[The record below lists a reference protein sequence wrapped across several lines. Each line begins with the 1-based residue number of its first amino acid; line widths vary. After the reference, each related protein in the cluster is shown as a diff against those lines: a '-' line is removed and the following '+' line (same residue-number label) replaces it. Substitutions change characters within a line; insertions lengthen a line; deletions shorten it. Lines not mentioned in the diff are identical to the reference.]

1 MSAFAGGSGLIK
13 EGRRKSSLTRLFV
26 RNPIAISAQK
36 NAMLIARTAA
46 SRVEFFILVLF
57 APGEE
62 RSSMGNR
69 TEAQQARR
77 QIMVLIIQGRDCN
90 EVMEMR
96 MQVSHIVPAV
106 REVICFSGFGQ
117 GSRGLSG
124 RSQWKE
130 IVNTSELSS
139 HYERS

>member
-106 REVICFSGFGQ
+106 REVICFFRIWARLEGAF
-117 GSRGLSG
+117 RA
-124 RSQWKE
+124 E
-130 IVNTSELSS
+130 PM
-139 HYERS
+139 ERNR